1 MSEQA
6 DGSIRI
12 ETTLD
17 TSGFLKGKREVE
29 SSAKEMGQNVEA
41 VGASAEKT
49 AEKIAQTFSGS
60 GQQIDQQTEKVEN
73 LNSALDKLGSDKHEI
88 PITRWND
95 ASKVSDYGGPL
106 RVDDGKNE
114 KYMPLHPADP
124 SLTIKTD
131 PLKDA
136 EKTVN
141 ELRQGIENL
150 KAEMKSMEKSGK
162 WWGDADYDKAA
173 VKLEQM
179 QQAAKDYKAQLYSPT
194 PDANPFGLNTLDGKV
209 REAELALNRLSQA
222 GKGLGDADYDKAYQN
237 LAKLNAEAREYK
249 KELVSPVSN
258 PFDLDTLA
266 GRVREAEIELQKCTQ
281 VGKGLGDADY
291 DRAYQNLA
299 KLNAEAREYKKTLVS
314 SNENPNPFGLDTLA
328 GRVKAAEI
336 ELQKCVDAGKGLGDA
351 DYDKA
356 YQNLAKLNAEAK
368 TYRKSLTAPNP
379 NPFGLD
385 TLPGKIREAE
395 LDLDRLTK
403 AGKGLG
409 DADYDRAY
417 QKLARLTAE
426 AREYKKALT
435 DGTINKS
442 SLSGSIEKV
451 TSLGSRLQKST
462 KTLASSVTQAF
473 KKIKTQAASA
483 AKSVKNLGSAIL
495 KMAGFGGKMDKAS
508 NSMAKALKMLMRYGL
523 GVRSTY
529 VLINKFR
536 SAIVAGFSNLAQY
549 SESTNASISSMM
561 SSLTRL
567 KNALATAF
575 APILTVVSPIL
586 TQFIDMCSNAATQV
600 GMFFAALAGQT
611 SFTKAKAVQ
620 QDYAESLNKTSSST
634 NSAAKAAEKQAKAL
648 KKAQKAAQGSI
659 ASFDEL
665 NVIQHDTADTTDSTG
680 DTAAKGLTPKDMF
693 EEVPIKSKIKSFA
706 DRIKNLIKK
715 QDWKGIGK
723 LLGSEMNRGM
733 KKVYD
738 AINWKNIG
746 PKIQKTCN
754 AFTEAFNSLVDSLNW
769 NLLGQTVGAGIN
781 TLVRTFNLLVGPG
794 GIDFEN
800 LGKKIST
807 GLRGMLDEVSWEEFG
822 NAIGNKIM
830 MLWNTLKGFMDD
842 MTAKNSAGLTGW
854 QQFGDAIANTFNG
867 IFDRVSFKDL
877 AHTAATGINGIF
889 SALKEAVDK
898 FNWEDFTNNLK
909 SGIST
914 FLSETSWKENGK
926 ALADFITHL
935 CDAISAVAT
944 KENFKQLGEK
954 IGEFLSELPWKTMLV
969 TAGEAIMNGLTGIM
983 EGLSETTAGSVAA
996 AIGAALI
1003 GTRVVSAVTG
1013 AFKTL
1018 FGTAIVGGLNAALVS
1033 IPLSAFAGFKLGEFL
1048 STNFLDGDKISAK
1061 DFVDKY
1067 IMGYE
1072 KGDLSGAVNEW
1083 FKDVLGNTKLDPNDL
1098 AVYQQWENAIMN
1110 MIKTAQISGEQGYQL
1125 LTYLDSLQSDSTG
1138 VSTALLAMQ
1147 NKMDDLGVSTKDFS
1161 QAVKDVDLDSI
1172 IQKTG
1177 DFSNAI
1183 GEVETDPLIDKLESL
1198 RGTISKVEFADMV
1211 VKSANAIDEMG
1222 GIWENGKQ
1230 ILGEKA
1236 LAIYAEICDGLEP
1249 DENGFYTL
1257 ASGQMVQYGQ
1267 AIEDSTGTLKE
1278 KTKATLDEGLKAGIN
1293 ECLPE
1298 QNQIGGEMGNYFVE
1312 GYTSALIGN
1321 RQLKSAY
1328 EEALKGVDTT
1338 VAQEQA
1344 KTTGEELGKNTG
1356 AGFQKGIDEVS
1367 DSVSDSVTGMMEK
1380 SVKEPAQKAVDS
1392 HSPSRWF
1399 AQLAIYCGQGFSNNL
1414 NNAFASTFSW
1424 FGNFR
1429 ARIVNSIGSLY
1440 TVGYNFLIGMNNGI
1454 VAGAQV
1460 MYNNAKIIA
1469 NNLSNMF
1476 RSAWKIHSPSQVA
1489 GEIGGYY
1496 MAGMF
1501 NEMQAGADKIL
1512 SMFNNF
1518 ASRIGST
1525 KFDVP
1530 KLDIPVSYSP
1540 VTSAAYLNQ
1549 APLMAQG
1556 KAIPTGA
1563 VRGYSADKNSRAAD
1577 IENAVERVMMRVM
1590 QGNNDNSGYLAQS
1603 FKEAMSGMAVVA
1615 DGHIIGYLQQEN
1627 QRSLDRGSGGL
1638 FPSSS
1643 W

>member
-1 MSEQA
+1 MAEQA
-6 DGSIRI
+6 DGCIRI
-12 ETTLD
+12 ETALD
-17 TSGFLKGKREVE
+17 TSGFIAGKRELE
-29 SSAKEMGQNVEA
+29 ASAQNMAQNVSQI
-41 VGASAEKT
+41 GSIAENT
-49 AEKIAQTFSGS
+49 GKIISQSFAAS

-73 LNSALDKLGSDKHEI
+73 LNGELDKLGNQKQEI
-88 PITRWND
+88 KITRWND
-95 ASKVSDYGGPL
+95 DSKNSDYGGPIEKDTL
-106 RVDDGKNE
+106 VDARSLGYSKEVADAVDGN
-114 KYMPLHPADP
+114 LASTQDH
-124 SLTIKTD
+124 
-131 PLKDA
+131 
-136 EKTVN
+136 VN
-141 ELRQGIENL
+141 ELKQAIEET
-150 KAEMKSMEKSGK
+150 KAAMKSMEKDGK
-162 WWGDADYDKAA
+162 WWGDEDYDKAA
-173 VKLEQM
+173 VKLDQL
-179 QQAAKDYKAQLYSPT
+179 QKAAKDYKSELYSPA
-194 PDANPFGLNTLDGKV
+194 PNANPFGM
-209 REAELALNRLSQA
+209 
-222 GKGLGDADYDKAYQN
+222 
-237 LAKLNAEAREYK
+237 
-249 KELVSPVSN
+249 
-258 PFDLDTLA
+258 DTLA
-266 GRVREAEIELQKCTQ
+266 
-281 VGKGLGDADY
+281 
-291 DRAYQNLA
+291 
-299 KLNAEAREYKKTLVS
+299 
-314 SNENPNPFGLDTLA
+314 
-328 GRVKAAEI
+328 
-336 ELQKCVDAGKGLGDA
+336 
-351 DYDKA
+351 
-356 YQNLAKLNAEAK
+356 
-368 TYRKSLTAPNP
+368 
-379 NPFGLD
+379 
-385 TLPGKIREAE
+385 GKIREAE
-395 LDLDRLTK
+395 LELNRLSE

-409 DADYDRAY
+409 DEQYDRAY
-417 QKLARLTAE
+417 QKLARLTSE
-426 AREYKKALT
+426 AREYKRALVT
-435 DGTINKS
+435 DGSNTGAK
-442 SLSGSIEKV
+442 SLSETMSGF
-451 TSLGSRLQKST
+451 GQRLQKSA
-462 KTLASSVTQAF
+462 KSIGSVTKGL
-473 KKIKTQAASA
+473 KKIKSYADSA

-523 GVRSTY
+523 GIRSTY

-549 SESTNASISSMM
+549 SESTNASISSVM

-575 APILTVVSPIL
+575 APILIVVAPVLSS
-586 TQFIDMCSNAATQV
+586 FIDMCSNAATQV
-600 GMFFAALAGQT
+600 GMFFAALSGQT
-611 SFTKAKAVQ
+611 TFTRAKAVQ

-665 NVIQHDTADTTDSTG
+665 NVIQHDTADSTDTT

-723 LLGSEMNRGM
+723 LLGSEINKGLQKVNKAIRWDNVG
-733 KKVYD
+733 KKIEKGVD
-738 AINWKNIG
+738 AITGI
-746 PKIQKTCN
+746 
-754 AFTEAFNSLVDSLNW
+754 FNSMVDEIDWTYLGNTVGEGLNTVVRTM
-769 NLLGQTVGAGIN
+769 NLLMEKT
-781 TLVRTFNLLVGPG
+781 
-794 GIDFEN
+794 DFKN
-800 LGKKIST
+800 LGKSIAEAIN
-807 GLRGMLDEVSWEEFG
+807 GLMDTTSWEEVGRFFG
-822 NAIGNKIM
+822 NRVMVLWDTLNGAVHELNWASIGISIAEVLNGAFRRID
-830 MLWNTLKGFMDD
+830 LTEIGDTLA
-842 MTAKNSAGLTGW
+842 TSV
-854 QQFGDAIANTFNG
+854 NG
-867 IFDRVSFKDL
+867 IFTSLKNF
-877 AHTAATGINGIF
+877 TATFDWTGFADN
-889 SALKEAVDK
+889 VR
-898 FNWEDFTNNLK
+898 N
-909 SGIST
+909 GIST
-914 FLSETSWKENGK
+914 FLKETDWKANGE
-926 ALADFITHL
+926 ALGEFITKL
-935 CDAISAVAT
+935 CDMLTDTLTVD
-944 KENFKQLGEK
+944 NFKEFGEG
-954 IGEFLSELPWKTMLV
+954 IGTFLSELPWGTILKT
-969 TAGEAIMNGLTGIM
+969 
-983 EGLSETTAGSVAA
+983 A
-996 AIGAALI
+996 AITIVNAI
-1003 GTRVVSAVTG
+1003 GGLMAGLAKTPAGLFVDGLVAVFGSAKIVGILTA

-1018 FGTAIVGGLNAALVS
+1018 FGTAASNGAAGALAALKAAGVFASFASAIGIGVTAGAAAAGDSTASDDELKSTQELLANFALVLDDLKEKGIVS
-1033 IPLSAFAGFKLGEFL
+1033 GAAMDTLQKSISTISSDTTPAG
-1048 STNFLDGDKISAK
+1048 TISALR
-1061 DFVDKY
+1061 DALVDAGVSSDDLAMS
-1067 IMGYE
+1067 ISNTNT
-1072 KGDLSGAVNEW
+1072 DLSELYNVMAN
-1083 FKDVLGNTKLDPNDL
+1083 
-1098 AVYQQWENAIMN
+1098 
-1110 MIKTAQISGEQGYQL
+1110 
-1125 LTYLDSLQSDSTG
+1125 STG
-1138 VSTALLAMQ
+1138 AIDDATGKTKSFATAIT
-1147 NKMDDLGVSTKDFS
+1147 GVDTS
-1161 QAVKDVDLDSI
+1161 
-1172 IQKTG
+1172 
-1177 DFSNAI
+1177 
-1183 GEVETDPLIDKLESL
+1183 PLIDKLESL

-1399 AQLAIYCGQGFSNNL
+1399 ARLAIYCGQGFSNNL

-1469 NNLSNMF
+1469 NNISNIF

-1496 MAGMF
+1496 MTGMF

-1549 APLMAQG
+1549 VPLMAQG
-1556 KAIPTGA
+1556 KVIPPNT
-1563 VRGYSADKNSRAAD
+1563 VRDYSADKNSRASD
-1577 IENAVERVMMRVM
+1577 IENAVEKVLLRMKNDDNGFGNDDSKYIILNIDGREFIRWM
-1590 QGNNDNSGYLAQS
+1590 QAQN
-1603 FKEAMSGMAVVA
+1603 EQ
-1615 DGHIIGYLQQEN
+1615 DLN
-1627 QRSLDRGSGGL
+1627 RGGSGL
-1638 FPSSS
+1638 FPSSV
-1643 W
+1643 

>member
-1 MSEQA
+1 MAEQA
-6 DGSIRI
+6 DGCIRI
-12 ETTLD
+12 ETALD
-17 TSGFLKGKREVE
+17 TSGFIAGKRELE
-29 SSAKEMGQNVEA
+29 ASAQSMAQNVSQI
-41 VGASAEKT
+41 GSIAENT
-49 AEKIAQTFSGS
+49 GKIISQSFAAS

-73 LNSALDKLGSDKHEI
+73 LNGELDKMGNQKQEI
-88 PITRWND
+88 KITRWND
-95 ASKVSDYGGPL
+95 DSKNSDYGGPIEKDTL
-106 RVDDGKNE
+106 VDARSLGYSKEIADAVDGN
-114 KYMPLHPADP
+114 LASTQDH
-124 SLTIKTD
+124 
-131 PLKDA
+131 
-136 EKTVN
+136 VN
-141 ELRQGIENL
+141 ELRQAIEET
-150 KAEMKSMEKSGK
+150 KAAMKSMEKDGK
-162 WWGDADYDKAA
+162 WWGDEDYDKAA
-173 VKLEQM
+173 VKLDQL
-179 QQAAKDYKAQLYSPT
+179 QKAAKDYKSELYSPT
-194 PDANPFGLNTLDGKV
+194 PNANPFGM
-209 REAELALNRLSQA
+209 
-222 GKGLGDADYDKAYQN
+222 
-237 LAKLNAEAREYK
+237 
-249 KELVSPVSN
+249 
-258 PFDLDTLA
+258 DTLA
-266 GRVREAEIELQKCTQ
+266 
-281 VGKGLGDADY
+281 
-291 DRAYQNLA
+291 
-299 KLNAEAREYKKTLVS
+299 
-314 SNENPNPFGLDTLA
+314 
-328 GRVKAAEI
+328 
-336 ELQKCVDAGKGLGDA
+336 
-351 DYDKA
+351 
-356 YQNLAKLNAEAK
+356 
-368 TYRKSLTAPNP
+368 
-379 NPFGLD
+379 
-385 TLPGKIREAE
+385 GKIREAE
-395 LDLDRLTK
+395 LELNRLSE

-409 DADYDRAY
+409 DEQYDKAY
-417 QKLARLTAE
+417 QKLARLTSE
-426 AREYKKALT
+426 AREYKRALVT
-435 DGTINKS
+435 DGSNTGAK
-442 SLSGSIEKV
+442 SLSETMSGF
-451 TSLGSRLQKST
+451 GQRLQKSA
-462 KTLASSVTQAF
+462 KSIGSVTKGL
-473 KKIKTQAASA
+473 KKIKSYADSA

-508 NSMAKALKMLMRYGL
+508 DSMAKALKMLMRYGL
-523 GVRSTY
+523 GIRSTY

-549 SESTNASISSMM
+549 SESTNASISSVM

-575 APILTVVSPIL
+575 APILTVVAPIL
-586 TQFIDMCSNAATQV
+586 SSFIDMCSNAATQV

-665 NVIQHDTADTTDSTG
+665 NVIQHDTADSTDTT

-723 LLGSEMNRGM
+723 LLGSEINKGLQKVNKAIRWDNVG
-733 KKVYD
+733 KKIEKGVD
-738 AINWKNIG
+738 AITGI
-746 PKIQKTCN
+746 
-754 AFTEAFNSLVDSLNW
+754 FNSMVDEIDWTYLGNTVGEGLNTVVRTM
-769 NLLGQTVGAGIN
+769 NLLMEKT
-781 TLVRTFNLLVGPG
+781 
-794 GIDFEN
+794 DFKN
-800 LGKKIST
+800 LGKSIAEAIN
-807 GLRGMLDEVSWEEFG
+807 GLMDTTSWEEVGRFFG
-822 NAIGNKIM
+822 NRVMVLWDTLNGAVHELNWASIGISIAEVLNGAFRRID
-830 MLWNTLKGFMDD
+830 LTEIGDTLA
-842 MTAKNSAGLTGW
+842 TSV
-854 QQFGDAIANTFNG
+854 NG
-867 IFDRVSFKDL
+867 IFTSLKNF
-877 AHTAATGINGIF
+877 TATFDWTGFADN
-889 SALKEAVDK
+889 VR
-898 FNWEDFTNNLK
+898 N
-909 SGIST
+909 GIST
-914 FLSETSWKENGK
+914 FLKETDWKANGE
-926 ALADFITHL
+926 ALGEFITKL
-935 CDAISAVAT
+935 CDMLTDTLTVD
-944 KENFKQLGEK
+944 NFKEFGEG
-954 IGEFLSELPWKTMLV
+954 IGTFLSELPWGTILKT
-969 TAGEAIMNGLTGIM
+969 
-983 EGLSETTAGSVAA
+983 A
-996 AIGAALI
+996 AITIVNAI
-1003 GTRVVSAVTG
+1003 GGLMAGLAKTPAGLFVDGLVAVFGSAKIVGILTA

-1018 FGTAIVGGLNAALVS
+1018 FGTAASNGAAGALAALKAAGVFASFASAIGIGVTAGAAAAGDSTASDDELKSTQELLANFALVLDDLKEKGIVS
-1033 IPLSAFAGFKLGEFL
+1033 GAALDTLQKSISTISSDTTPAG
-1048 STNFLDGDKISAK
+1048 TISALR
-1061 DFVDKY
+1061 DALVDAGVSSDDLAMS
-1067 IMGYE
+1067 ISNTNT
-1072 KGDLSGAVNEW
+1072 DLSELYNVMAN
-1083 FKDVLGNTKLDPNDL
+1083 
-1098 AVYQQWENAIMN
+1098 
-1110 MIKTAQISGEQGYQL
+1110 
-1125 LTYLDSLQSDSTG
+1125 STG
-1138 VSTALLAMQ
+1138 AIDDATGKTKSFATAIT
-1147 NKMDDLGVSTKDFS
+1147 GVDTS
-1161 QAVKDVDLDSI
+1161 
-1172 IQKTG
+1172 
-1177 DFSNAI
+1177 
-1183 GEVETDPLIDKLESL
+1183 PLIDKLESL

-1298 QNQIGGEMGNYFVE
+1298 QNQIGGEMGNYFIE

-1399 AQLAIYCGQGFSNNL
+1399 ARLAIYCGQGFSNNL

-1429 ARIVNSIGSLY
+1429 TRIVNSIGSLY

-1469 NNLSNMF
+1469 NNLSNIF

-1563 VRGYSADKNSRAAD
+1563 VRDYSADKNSRASD
-1577 IENAVERVMMRVM
+1577 IENAVEKVLLRMKNDDNGFGNDDSKYIVLNIDGREFIRWM
-1590 QGNNDNSGYLAQS
+1590 QAQN
-1603 FKEAMSGMAVVA
+1603 EQ
-1615 DGHIIGYLQQEN
+1615 DLN
-1627 QRSLDRGSGGL
+1627 RGGSGL
-1638 FPSSS
+1638 FPSSI
-1643 W
+1643 

>member
-1 MSEQA
+1 MAEQA
-6 DGSIRI
+6 DGCIRI
-12 ETTLD
+12 ETALD
-17 TSGFLKGKREVE
+17 TSGFIAGKRELE
-29 SSAKEMGQNVEA
+29 ASAQNMAQNVSQI
-41 VGASAEKT
+41 GSIAENT
-49 AEKIAQTFSGS
+49 GKIISQSFAAS

-73 LNSALDKLGSDKHEI
+73 LNGELDKLGNQKQEI
-88 PITRWND
+88 KITRWND
-95 ASKVSDYGGPL
+95 DSKNSDYGGPIEKDTL
-106 RVDDGKNE
+106 VDARSLGYSKEIADAVDGN
-114 KYMPLHPADP
+114 LASTQDH
-124 SLTIKTD
+124 
-131 PLKDA
+131 
-136 EKTVN
+136 VN
-141 ELRQGIENL
+141 ELRQAIEET
-150 KAEMKSMEKSGK
+150 KASMKSMEKDGK
-162 WWGDADYDKAA
+162 WWGDEDYDKAA
-173 VKLEQM
+173 VKLDQL
-179 QQAAKDYKAQLYSPT
+179 QKAAKDYKSELYSPT
-194 PDANPFGLNTLDGKV
+194 PNANPFGM
-209 REAELALNRLSQA
+209 
-222 GKGLGDADYDKAYQN
+222 
-237 LAKLNAEAREYK
+237 
-249 KELVSPVSN
+249 
-258 PFDLDTLA
+258 DTLA
-266 GRVREAEIELQKCTQ
+266 
-281 VGKGLGDADY
+281 
-291 DRAYQNLA
+291 
-299 KLNAEAREYKKTLVS
+299 
-314 SNENPNPFGLDTLA
+314 
-328 GRVKAAEI
+328 
-336 ELQKCVDAGKGLGDA
+336 
-351 DYDKA
+351 
-356 YQNLAKLNAEAK
+356 
-368 TYRKSLTAPNP
+368 
-379 NPFGLD
+379 
-385 TLPGKIREAE
+385 GKIREAE
-395 LDLDRLTK
+395 LELNRLSE

-409 DADYDRAY
+409 DEQYDKAY
-417 QKLARLTAE
+417 QKLARLTSE
-426 AREYKKALT
+426 AREYKRALVT
-435 DGTINKS
+435 DGSNTGAK
-442 SLSGSIEKV
+442 SLSETMSGF
-451 TSLGSRLQKST
+451 GQRLQKSA
-462 KTLASSVTQAF
+462 KSIGSVTKGL
-473 KKIKTQAASA
+473 KKIKSYADSA

-508 NSMAKALKMLMRYGL
+508 GSMTKALKMLMRYGL
-523 GVRSTY
+523 GIRSTY

-549 SESTNASISSMM
+549 SESTNASISLVM

-575 APILTVVSPIL
+575 APILTVVAPIL
-586 TQFIDMCSNAATQV
+586 SSFIDMCSNAATQV

-723 LLGSEMNRGM
+723 LLGSEINKGLQKVNKAIRWDNVG
-733 KKVYD
+733 KKIEKGVD
-738 AINWKNIG
+738 AITGI
-746 PKIQKTCN
+746 
-754 AFTEAFNSLVDSLNW
+754 FNSMVDEIDWTYLGNTVGEGLNTVVRTM
-769 NLLGQTVGAGIN
+769 NLLMEKT
-781 TLVRTFNLLVGPG
+781 
-794 GIDFEN
+794 DFKN
-800 LGKKIST
+800 LGKSIAEAIN
-807 GLRGMLDEVSWEEFG
+807 GLMDTTSWEEVGRFFG
-822 NAIGNKIM
+822 NRVMVLWDTLNGAVHELNWASIGISIAEVLNGAFRRID
-830 MLWNTLKGFMDD
+830 LTEIGDTLA
-842 MTAKNSAGLTGW
+842 TSV
-854 QQFGDAIANTFNG
+854 NG
-867 IFDRVSFKDL
+867 IFTSLKNF
-877 AHTAATGINGIF
+877 TATFDWTGFADNVRNGIATF
-889 SALKEAVDK
+889 LKETD
-898 FNWEDFTNNLK
+898 
-909 SGIST
+909 
-914 FLSETSWKENGK
+914 WKANGE
-926 ALADFITHL
+926 ALGEFITKL
-935 CDAISAVAT
+935 CDMLTDTLTVD
-944 KENFKQLGEK
+944 NFKEFGEG
-954 IGEFLSELPWKTMLV
+954 IGTFLSELPWGTILKT
-969 TAGEAIMNGLTGIM
+969 AAITIVNAIGGLM
-983 EGLSETTAGSVAA
+983 EGLAKTPAGLFVDGLVVVFGSAKIVGILTA
-996 AIGAALI
+996 
-1003 GTRVVSAVTG
+1003 

-1018 FGTAIVGGLNAALVS
+1018 FGTAASNGAAGALAALKAAGVFASFASAIGIGVTAGAAAAGDSTASDDELKSTQELLANFALVLDDLKEKGIVS
-1033 IPLSAFAGFKLGEFL
+1033 GAAMDTLQKSISTISSDTTPAG
-1048 STNFLDGDKISAK
+1048 TISALR
-1061 DFVDKY
+1061 DALVDAGVSSDDLAMS
-1067 IMGYE
+1067 ISNTNT
-1072 KGDLSGAVNEW
+1072 DLSELYNVMAN
-1083 FKDVLGNTKLDPNDL
+1083 
-1098 AVYQQWENAIMN
+1098 
-1110 MIKTAQISGEQGYQL
+1110 
-1125 LTYLDSLQSDSTG
+1125 STG
-1138 VSTALLAMQ
+1138 AIDDATGKTKSFATAIT
-1147 NKMDDLGVSTKDFS
+1147 GVDTS
-1161 QAVKDVDLDSI
+1161 
-1172 IQKTG
+1172 
-1177 DFSNAI
+1177 
-1183 GEVETDPLIDKLESL
+1183 PLIDKLESL

-1399 AQLAIYCGQGFSNNL
+1399 AQLAVYCGQGFGNNL

-1469 NNLSNMF
+1469 NNLSNIF

-1525 KFDVP
+1525 KFDAP

-1549 APLMAQG
+1549 VPLMAQG
-1556 KAIPTGA
+1556 KVIPPNT
-1563 VRGYSADKNSRAAD
+1563 VRDYSADKNSRAAD
-1577 IENAVERVMMRVM
+1577 IENAVEKVLLRMKNDDNGFGNDDSKYIILNIDGREFIRWM
-1590 QGNNDNSGYLAQS
+1590 QAQN
-1603 FKEAMSGMAVVA
+1603 EQ
-1615 DGHIIGYLQQEN
+1615 DLN
-1627 QRSLDRGSGGL
+1627 RGGSGL
-1638 FPSSS
+1638 FPSSV
-1643 W
+1643 

>member
-12 ETTLD
+12 ETALD

-73 LNSALDKLGSDKHEI
+73 LNSALDKLGSEKHEI

-131 PLKDA
+131 PFKDA

-162 WWGDADYDKAA
+162 WWGDEDYDKAA

-194 PDANPFGLNTLDGKV
+194 PDANPFGLDTLEGKV

-266 GRVREAEIELQKCTQ
+266 GKVREAEIELQKCTQ
-281 VGKGLGDADY
+281 AGKGLGDADY

-351 DYDKA
+351 DYD
-356 YQNLAKLNAEAK
+356 
-368 TYRKSLTAPNP
+368 
-379 NPFGLD
+379 
-385 TLPGKIREAE
+385 
-395 LDLDRLTK
+395 
-403 AGKGLG
+403 
-409 DADYDRAY
+409 RAY

-462 KTLASSVTQAF
+462 KTLASSATQAF

-523 GVRSTY
+523 GIRSAY

-575 APILTVVSPIL
+575 APILTVVAPIL
-586 TQFIDMCSNAATQV
+586 SSFIDMCSNAATQV

-648 KKAQKAAQGSI
+648 KKAQKAAQGSV

-665 NVIQHDTADTTDSTG
+665 NVIQRDTADSTDTS
-680 DTAAKGLTPKDMF
+680 DTAAKGLTPKAMF
-693 EEVPIKSKIKSFA
+693 EEVPIQSKIKSFA

-738 AINWKNIG
+738 VINWKNIG

-781 TLVRTFNLLVGPG
+781 TLVRTFNLLIGPG

-842 MTAKNSAGLTGW
+842 MTAKNSIGLTGW
-854 QQFGDAIANTFNG
+854 QQLGDAIANTFNG

-944 KENFKQLGEK
+944 KENFKHLGES
-954 IGEFLSELPWKTMLV
+954 IGEFLAELPWKTMLV

-1003 GTRVVSAVTG
+1003 GTRVVAAVTG

-1018 FGTAIVGGLNAALVS
+1018 FGTSIVGGLNAALVS

-1098 AVYQQWENAIMN
+1098 AVYQQWETAIMN

-1161 QAVKDVDLDSI
+1161 QAVKAVDLDSI

-1198 RGTISKVEFADMV
+1198 KGTISKVEFADMV

-1236 LAIYAEICDGLEP
+1236 LAIHAEISAGLSP
-1249 DENGFYTL
+1249 DENGFYKL

-1267 AIEDSTGTLKE
+1267 AIEDSGGTLKE
-1278 KTKATLDEGLKAGIN
+1278 KTKSTMDAGLKAGIE

-1298 QNQIGGEMGNYFVE
+1298 QNQIGGEMGNYFIE
-1312 GYTSALIGN
+1312 GYTSALLGN
-1321 RQLKSAY
+1321 KQIKSAY

-1338 VAQEQA
+1338 AAQEQA
-1344 KTTGEELGKNTG
+1344 KSTGEELGKNTG
-1356 AGFQKGIDEVS
+1356 TGFQKGIDEVS
-1367 DSVSDSVTGMMEK
+1367 GDVSDSVTNMMEK

-1392 HSPSRWF
+1392 HSPSKWF
-1399 AQLAIYCGQGFSNNL
+1399 AQLAMYCGQGFGNNL
-1414 NNAFASTFSW
+1414 NNAFSSTFTW

-1429 ARIVNSIGSLY
+1429 TRIENSIGSLY
-1440 TVGYNFLIGMNNGI
+1440 NTGYNFLIGMNNGM
-1454 VAGAQV
+1454 VAGASV
-1460 MYNNAKIIA
+1460 MYNNARNIA
-1469 NNLSNMF
+1469 STITGIF
-1476 RSAWKIHSPSQVA
+1476 RSAWKIHSPSRVS
-1489 GEIGGYY
+1489 GEIMDYY
-1496 MAGMF
+1496 MQGF
-1501 NEMQAGADKIL
+1501 YNHMQTGADKL
-1512 SMFNNF
+1512 LNAFSSF
-1518 ASRIGST
+1518 ADLVKDV
-1525 KFDVP
+1525 KFEAP
-1530 KLDIPVSYSP
+1530 KLDIPVTYSP

-1549 APLMAQG
+1549 VPLMAQG
-1556 KAIPTGA
+1556 KVIPPNT
-1563 VRGYSADKNSRAAD
+1563 VRDYSADKNSRASD
-1577 IENAVERVMMRVM
+1577 IENAIERVMMRVM

-1615 DGHIIGYLQQEN
+1615 DGHIIGYLQREN

>member
-1 MSEQA
+1 MAEQA
-6 DGSIRI
+6 DGCIRI
-12 ETTLD
+12 ETALD
-17 TSGFLKGKREVE
+17 TSGFIAGKRELE
-29 SSAKEMGQNVEA
+29 ASAQNMAQNVSQI
-41 VGASAEKT
+41 GSIAENT
-49 AEKIAQTFSGS
+49 GKIISQSFAAS

-73 LNSALDKLGSDKHEI
+73 LNGELDKLGNQKQEI
-88 PITRWND
+88 KITRWND
-95 ASKVSDYGGPL
+95 DSKNSDYGGPIEKDTL
-106 RVDDGKNE
+106 VDARSLGYSKEVADAVDGN
-114 KYMPLHPADP
+114 LASTQDH
-124 SLTIKTD
+124 
-131 PLKDA
+131 
-136 EKTVN
+136 VN
-141 ELRQGIENL
+141 ELKQAIEET
-150 KAEMKSMEKSGK
+150 KAAMKSMEKDGK
-162 WWGDADYDKAA
+162 WWGDEDYDKAA
-173 VKLEQM
+173 VKLDQL
-179 QQAAKDYKAQLYSPT
+179 QKAAKDYKSELYSPT
-194 PDANPFGLNTLDGKV
+194 PNANPFGM
-209 REAELALNRLSQA
+209 
-222 GKGLGDADYDKAYQN
+222 
-237 LAKLNAEAREYK
+237 
-249 KELVSPVSN
+249 
-258 PFDLDTLA
+258 DTLA
-266 GRVREAEIELQKCTQ
+266 
-281 VGKGLGDADY
+281 
-291 DRAYQNLA
+291 
-299 KLNAEAREYKKTLVS
+299 
-314 SNENPNPFGLDTLA
+314 
-328 GRVKAAEI
+328 
-336 ELQKCVDAGKGLGDA
+336 
-351 DYDKA
+351 
-356 YQNLAKLNAEAK
+356 
-368 TYRKSLTAPNP
+368 
-379 NPFGLD
+379 
-385 TLPGKIREAE
+385 GKIREAE
-395 LDLDRLTK
+395 LELNRLSE

-409 DADYDRAY
+409 DEQYDKAY

-426 AREYKKALT
+426 AREYKRALVT
-435 DGTINKS
+435 DGSNTGAK
-442 SLSGSIEKV
+442 SLSETMSGF
-451 TSLGSRLQKST
+451 GQRLQKSA
-462 KTLASSVTQAF
+462 KSIGSVTKGL
-473 KKIKTQAASA
+473 KKIKSYADSA

-508 NSMAKALKMLMRYGL
+508 NSMAKALKMLIRYGL

-549 SESTNASISSMM
+549 SASTNASISSVM

-575 APILTVVSPIL
+575 APILIVVAPIL
-586 TQFIDMCSNAATQV
+586 SSFIDMCSNAATQV
-600 GMFFAALAGQT
+600 GMFFAALSGQT
-611 SFTKAKAVQ
+611 TFTRAKAVQ

-665 NVIQHDTADTTDSTG
+665 NVIQHDTADSTDTT

-693 EEVPIKSKIKSFA
+693 EKVPIKSKIKSFA

-723 LLGSEMNRGM
+723 LLGSEINKGL
-733 KKVYD
+733 KKVNN
-738 AINWKNIG
+738 AIKWDNVG
-746 PKIQKTCN
+746 DKIEKGVT
-754 AFTEAFNSLVDSLNW
+754 AITDIFNSMVDEIDWTYLGNTIGEGLNTIVRTM
-769 NLLGQTVGAGIN
+769 NLLMEKT
-781 TLVRTFNLLVGPG
+781 
-794 GIDFEN
+794 DFKN
-800 LGKKIST
+800 LGKSIAEAIN
-807 GLRGMLDEVSWEEFG
+807 GLMDTTSWEEVGRFFG
-822 NAIGNKIM
+822 NRVMVLWDTLNGAVHELNWASIGISIAEVLNGAFRRID
-830 MLWNTLKGFMDD
+830 LTEIGDTLA
-842 MTAKNSAGLTGW
+842 TSV
-854 QQFGDAIANTFNG
+854 NG
-867 IFDRVSFKDL
+867 IFTSLKNF
-877 AHTAATGINGIF
+877 TATFDWTGFADN
-889 SALKEAVDK
+889 VR
-898 FNWEDFTNNLK
+898 N
-909 SGIST
+909 GIST
-914 FLSETSWKENGK
+914 FLKETDWKANGE
-926 ALADFITHL
+926 ALGEFITKL
-935 CDAISAVAT
+935 CDMLTDMLTVD
-944 KENFKQLGEK
+944 NFKEFGEG
-954 IGEFLSELPWKTMLV
+954 IGTFLSELPWGTILKT
-969 TAGEAIMNGLTGIM
+969 
-983 EGLSETTAGSVAA
+983 A
-996 AIGAALI
+996 AITIVNAI
-1003 GTRVVSAVTG
+1003 GGLMAGLAKTPAGLFVDGLVAVFGSAKIVGILTA

-1018 FGTAIVGGLNAALVS
+1018 FGTAASNGAAGALAALKAAGVFASFASAIGIGVTAGAAAAGDSTASDDELKSTQELLANFSLVLDDLKEKGIVS
-1033 IPLSAFAGFKLGEFL
+1033 GAAMDTLQKSISTISSDTTPAG
-1048 STNFLDGDKISAK
+1048 TISALR
-1061 DFVDKY
+1061 DALVDAGVSSDDLAMS
-1067 IMGYE
+1067 ISNTNT
-1072 KGDLSGAVNEW
+1072 DLSELYNVMAN
-1083 FKDVLGNTKLDPNDL
+1083 
-1098 AVYQQWENAIMN
+1098 
-1110 MIKTAQISGEQGYQL
+1110 
-1125 LTYLDSLQSDSTG
+1125 STG
-1138 VSTALLAMQ
+1138 AIDDATGKTKSFATAIT
-1147 NKMDDLGVSTKDFS
+1147 GVDTS
-1161 QAVKDVDLDSI
+1161 
-1172 IQKTG
+1172 
-1177 DFSNAI
+1177 
-1183 GEVETDPLIDKLESL
+1183 PLIDKLESL

-1399 AQLAIYCGQGFSNNL
+1399 ARLAIYCGQGFSNNL

-1469 NNLSNMF
+1469 NNISNIF

-1501 NEMQAGADKIL
+1501 NKMQAGADKIL

-1549 APLMAQG
+1549 VPLMAQG
-1556 KAIPTGA
+1556 KVIPPNT
-1563 VRGYSADKNSRAAD
+1563 VRDYSADKNSRASD
-1577 IENAVERVMMRVM
+1577 IENAVEKVLLRMKNDDNGFGNDDSKYIILNIDGREFIRWM
-1590 QGNNDNSGYLAQS
+1590 QAQN
-1603 FKEAMSGMAVVA
+1603 EQ
-1615 DGHIIGYLQQEN
+1615 DLN
-1627 QRSLDRGSGGL
+1627 RGGSGL
-1638 FPSSS
+1638 FPSSV
-1643 W
+1643 

>member
-1 MSEQA
+1 MAEQA
-6 DGSIRI
+6 DGCIRI
-12 ETTLD
+12 ETALD
-17 TSGFLKGKREVE
+17 TSGFIAGKRELE
-29 SSAKEMGQNVEA
+29 ASAQNMAQNVSQI
-41 VGASAEKT
+41 GSIAENT
-49 AEKIAQTFSGS
+49 GKIISQSFAAS

-73 LNSALDKLGSDKHEI
+73 LNGELDKLGNQKQEI
-88 PITRWND
+88 KITRWND
-95 ASKVSDYGGPL
+95 DSKNSDYGGPIEKDTL
-106 RVDDGKNE
+106 VDARSLGYSKEVADAVDGN
-114 KYMPLHPADP
+114 LASTQDH
-124 SLTIKTD
+124 
-131 PLKDA
+131 
-136 EKTVN
+136 VN
-141 ELRQGIENL
+141 ELKQAIEET
-150 KAEMKSMEKSGK
+150 KAAMKSMEKDGK
-162 WWGDADYDKAA
+162 WWGDEDYDKAA
-173 VKLEQM
+173 VKLDQL
-179 QQAAKDYKAQLYSPT
+179 QKAAKDYKSELYSPA
-194 PDANPFGLNTLDGKV
+194 PNANPFGM
-209 REAELALNRLSQA
+209 
-222 GKGLGDADYDKAYQN
+222 
-237 LAKLNAEAREYK
+237 
-249 KELVSPVSN
+249 
-258 PFDLDTLA
+258 DTLA
-266 GRVREAEIELQKCTQ
+266 
-281 VGKGLGDADY
+281 
-291 DRAYQNLA
+291 
-299 KLNAEAREYKKTLVS
+299 
-314 SNENPNPFGLDTLA
+314 
-328 GRVKAAEI
+328 
-336 ELQKCVDAGKGLGDA
+336 
-351 DYDKA
+351 
-356 YQNLAKLNAEAK
+356 
-368 TYRKSLTAPNP
+368 
-379 NPFGLD
+379 
-385 TLPGKIREAE
+385 GKIREAE
-395 LDLDRLTK
+395 LELNRLSE

-409 DADYDRAY
+409 DEQYDRAY
-417 QKLARLTAE
+417 QKLARLTSE
-426 AREYKKALT
+426 AREYKRALVT
-435 DGTINKS
+435 DGSNTGAK
-442 SLSGSIEKV
+442 SLSETMSGF
-451 TSLGSRLQKST
+451 GQRLQKSA
-462 KTLASSVTQAF
+462 KSIGSVTKGL
-473 KKIKTQAASA
+473 KKIKSYADSA

-523 GVRSTY
+523 GIRSTY

-549 SESTNASISSMM
+549 SESTNASISSVM

-575 APILTVVSPIL
+575 APILIVVAPVLSS
-586 TQFIDMCSNAATQV
+586 FIDMCSNAATQV
-600 GMFFAALAGQT
+600 GMFFAALSGQT
-611 SFTKAKAVQ
+611 TFTRAKAVQ

-665 NVIQHDTADTTDSTG
+665 NVIQHDTADSTDTT

-723 LLGSEMNRGM
+723 LLGSEINKGLQKVNKAIRWDNVG
-733 KKVYD
+733 KKIEKGVD
-738 AINWKNIG
+738 AITGI
-746 PKIQKTCN
+746 
-754 AFTEAFNSLVDSLNW
+754 FNSMVDEIDWTYLGNTVGEGLNTVVRTM
-769 NLLGQTVGAGIN
+769 NLLMEKT
-781 TLVRTFNLLVGPG
+781 
-794 GIDFEN
+794 DFKN
-800 LGKKIST
+800 LGKSIAEAIN
-807 GLRGMLDEVSWEEFG
+807 GLMDTTSWEEVGRFFG
-822 NAIGNKIM
+822 NRVMVLWDTLNGAVHELNWASIGISIAEVLNGAFRRID
-830 MLWNTLKGFMDD
+830 LTEIGDTLA
-842 MTAKNSAGLTGW
+842 TSV
-854 QQFGDAIANTFNG
+854 NG
-867 IFDRVSFKDL
+867 IFTSLKNF
-877 AHTAATGINGIF
+877 TATFDWTGFADN
-889 SALKEAVDK
+889 VR
-898 FNWEDFTNNLK
+898 N
-909 SGIST
+909 GIST
-914 FLSETSWKENGK
+914 FLKETDWKANGE
-926 ALADFITHL
+926 ALGEFITKL
-935 CDAISAVAT
+935 CDMLTDTLTVD
-944 KENFKQLGEK
+944 NFKEFGEG
-954 IGEFLSELPWKTMLV
+954 IGTFLSELPWGTILKT
-969 TAGEAIMNGLTGIM
+969 
-983 EGLSETTAGSVAA
+983 A
-996 AIGAALI
+996 AITIVNAI
-1003 GTRVVSAVTG
+1003 GGLMAGLAKTPAGLFVDGLVAVFGSAKIVGILTA

-1018 FGTAIVGGLNAALVS
+1018 FGTAASNGAAGALAALKAAGVFALFASAIGIGVTAGAAAAGDSTASDDELKSTQELLANFALVLDDLKEKGIVS
-1033 IPLSAFAGFKLGEFL
+1033 GAAMDTLQKSISTISSDTTPAG
-1048 STNFLDGDKISAK
+1048 TISALR
-1061 DFVDKY
+1061 DALVDAGVSSDDLAMS
-1067 IMGYE
+1067 ISNTNT
-1072 KGDLSGAVNEW
+1072 DLSELYNVMAN
-1083 FKDVLGNTKLDPNDL
+1083 
-1098 AVYQQWENAIMN
+1098 
-1110 MIKTAQISGEQGYQL
+1110 
-1125 LTYLDSLQSDSTG
+1125 STG
-1138 VSTALLAMQ
+1138 AIDDATGKTKSFATAIT
-1147 NKMDDLGVSTKDFS
+1147 GVDTS
-1161 QAVKDVDLDSI
+1161 
-1172 IQKTG
+1172 
-1177 DFSNAI
+1177 
-1183 GEVETDPLIDKLESL
+1183 PLIDKLESL

-1469 NNLSNMF
+1469 NNISNIF

-1501 NEMQAGADKIL
+1501 NKMQAGADKIL

-1549 APLMAQG
+1549 VPLMAQG
-1556 KAIPTGA
+1556 KVIPPNT
-1563 VRGYSADKNSRAAD
+1563 VRDYSADKNSRASD
-1577 IENAVERVMMRVM
+1577 IENAVEKVLLRMKNDDNGFGNDDSKYIILNIDGREFIRWM
-1590 QGNNDNSGYLAQS
+1590 QAQN
-1603 FKEAMSGMAVVA
+1603 EQ
-1615 DGHIIGYLQQEN
+1615 DLN
-1627 QRSLDRGSGGL
+1627 RGGSGL
-1638 FPSSS
+1638 FPSSV
-1643 W
+1643 

>member
-1 MSEQA
+1 MAEQA
-6 DGSIRI
+6 DGCIRI
-12 ETTLD
+12 ETALD
-17 TSGFLKGKREVE
+17 TSGFIAGKRELE
-29 SSAKEMGQNVEA
+29 ASAQNMAQNVSQI
-41 VGASAEKT
+41 GSIAENT
-49 AEKIAQTFSGS
+49 GKIISQSFAAS

-73 LNSALDKLGSDKHEI
+73 LNGELDKLGNQKQEI
-88 PITRWND
+88 KITRWND
-95 ASKVSDYGGPL
+95 DSKNSDYGGPIEKDTL
-106 RVDDGKNE
+106 VDARSLGYSKEVADAVDGN
-114 KYMPLHPADP
+114 LASTQDH
-124 SLTIKTD
+124 
-131 PLKDA
+131 
-136 EKTVN
+136 VN
-141 ELRQGIENL
+141 ELKQAIEET
-150 KAEMKSMEKSGK
+150 KAAMKSMEKDGK
-162 WWGDADYDKAA
+162 WWGDEDYDKAA
-173 VKLEQM
+173 VKLDQL
-179 QQAAKDYKAQLYSPT
+179 QKAAKDYKSELYSPA
-194 PDANPFGLNTLDGKV
+194 PNANPFGM
-209 REAELALNRLSQA
+209 
-222 GKGLGDADYDKAYQN
+222 
-237 LAKLNAEAREYK
+237 
-249 KELVSPVSN
+249 
-258 PFDLDTLA
+258 DTLA
-266 GRVREAEIELQKCTQ
+266 
-281 VGKGLGDADY
+281 
-291 DRAYQNLA
+291 
-299 KLNAEAREYKKTLVS
+299 
-314 SNENPNPFGLDTLA
+314 
-328 GRVKAAEI
+328 
-336 ELQKCVDAGKGLGDA
+336 
-351 DYDKA
+351 
-356 YQNLAKLNAEAK
+356 
-368 TYRKSLTAPNP
+368 
-379 NPFGLD
+379 
-385 TLPGKIREAE
+385 GKIREAE
-395 LDLDRLTK
+395 LELNRLSE

-409 DADYDRAY
+409 DEQYDRAY
-417 QKLARLTAE
+417 QKLARLTSE
-426 AREYKKALT
+426 AREYKRALVT
-435 DGTINKS
+435 DGSNTGAK
-442 SLSGSIEKV
+442 SLSETMSGF
-451 TSLGSRLQKST
+451 GQRLQKSA
-462 KTLASSVTQAF
+462 KSIGSVTKGL
-473 KKIKTQAASA
+473 KKIKSYADSA

-523 GVRSTY
+523 GIRSTY

-549 SESTNASISSMM
+549 SESTNASISSVM

-575 APILTVVSPIL
+575 APILIVVAPVLSS
-586 TQFIDMCSNAATQV
+586 FIDMCSNAATQV
-600 GMFFAALAGQT
+600 GMFFAALSGQT
-611 SFTKAKAVQ
+611 TFTRAKAVQ

-665 NVIQHDTADTTDSTG
+665 NVIQHDTADSTDTT

-723 LLGSEMNRGM
+723 LLGSEINKGLQKVNKAIRWDNVG
-733 KKVYD
+733 KKIEKGVD
-738 AINWKNIG
+738 AITGI
-746 PKIQKTCN
+746 
-754 AFTEAFNSLVDSLNW
+754 FNSMVDEIDWTYLGNTVGEGLNTVVRTM
-769 NLLGQTVGAGIN
+769 NLLMEKT
-781 TLVRTFNLLVGPG
+781 
-794 GIDFEN
+794 DFKN
-800 LGKKIST
+800 LGKSIAEAIN
-807 GLRGMLDEVSWEEFG
+807 GLMDTTSWEEVGRFFG
-822 NAIGNKIM
+822 NRVMVLWDTLNGAVHELNWASIGISIAEVLNGAFRRID
-830 MLWNTLKGFMDD
+830 LTEIGDTLA
-842 MTAKNSAGLTGW
+842 TSV
-854 QQFGDAIANTFNG
+854 NG
-867 IFDRVSFKDL
+867 IFTSLKNF
-877 AHTAATGINGIF
+877 TATFDWTGFADN
-889 SALKEAVDK
+889 VR
-898 FNWEDFTNNLK
+898 N
-909 SGIST
+909 GIST
-914 FLSETSWKENGK
+914 FLKETDWKANGE
-926 ALADFITHL
+926 ALGEFITKL
-935 CDAISAVAT
+935 CDTLTAT
-944 KENFKQLGEK
+944 LTIDNFKEFGEG
-954 IGEFLSELPWKTMLV
+954 IGTFLSELPWGTILKT
-969 TAGEAIMNGLTGIM
+969 
-983 EGLSETTAGSVAA
+983 A
-996 AIGAALI
+996 AITIVNAI
-1003 GTRVVSAVTG
+1003 GGLMAGLAKTPAGLFVDGLVVVFGSAKIVGILTA

-1018 FGTAIVGGLNAALVS
+1018 FGTAASNGAAGALAALKAAGVFASFASAIGIGVTAGAAAAGDSTASDDELKSTQELLANFALVLDDLKEKGIVS
-1033 IPLSAFAGFKLGEFL
+1033 GAAMDTLQKSISTISSDTTPAG
-1048 STNFLDGDKISAK
+1048 TISALR
-1061 DFVDKY
+1061 DALVDAGVSSDDLAMS
-1067 IMGYE
+1067 ISNTNT
-1072 KGDLSGAVNEW
+1072 DLSELYNVMAN
-1083 FKDVLGNTKLDPNDL
+1083 
-1098 AVYQQWENAIMN
+1098 
-1110 MIKTAQISGEQGYQL
+1110 
-1125 LTYLDSLQSDSTG
+1125 STG
-1138 VSTALLAMQ
+1138 AIDDATGKTKSFATAIT
-1147 NKMDDLGVSTKDFS
+1147 GVDTS
-1161 QAVKDVDLDSI
+1161 
-1172 IQKTG
+1172 
-1177 DFSNAI
+1177 
-1183 GEVETDPLIDKLESL
+1183 PLIDKLESL

-1338 VAQEQA
+1338 VAQERA

-1399 AQLAIYCGQGFSNNL
+1399 ARLAIYCGQGFSNNL

-1469 NNLSNMF
+1469 NNISNIF

-1501 NEMQAGADKIL
+1501 NKMQAGADKIL

-1518 ASRIGST
+1518 ASHIGST

-1549 APLMAQG
+1549 VPLMAQG
-1556 KAIPTGA
+1556 KVIPPNT
-1563 VRGYSADKNSRAAD
+1563 VRDYSADKNSRASD
-1577 IENAVERVMMRVM
+1577 IENAVEKVLLRMKNDDNGFGNDDSKYIILNIDGREFIRWM
-1590 QGNNDNSGYLAQS
+1590 QAQN
-1603 FKEAMSGMAVVA
+1603 EQ
-1615 DGHIIGYLQQEN
+1615 DLN
-1627 QRSLDRGSGGL
+1627 RGGSGL
-1638 FPSSS
+1638 FPSSV
-1643 W
+1643 